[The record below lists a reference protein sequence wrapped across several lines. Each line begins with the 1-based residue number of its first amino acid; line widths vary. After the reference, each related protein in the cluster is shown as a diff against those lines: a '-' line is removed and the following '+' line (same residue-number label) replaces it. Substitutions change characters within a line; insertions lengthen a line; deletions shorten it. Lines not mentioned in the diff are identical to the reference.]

1 MSTFFSRKEVIL
13 MALVQAVLNLVLG
26 LVNTVLSILGL
37 GGILG

>member
-1 MSTFFSRKEVIL
+1 